1 MYLKDI
7 FDKYRGKNVMKSSK
21 SKTQFLILGLLSE
34 QPLTGYEIKK
44 IVDIRFSNF
53 WSESYGQIYPELA
66 KLESRGLV
74 TVNRL
79 NKDTKKERKQYS
91 ITEPGLN
98 VLKEWLAQ
106 PVEKEIVRFE
116 LLLKLYFSN
125 LTQKEVIIDHVKDF
139 YKFHKCQLNLF
150 AQFKNEVEKITDLH
164 DNHQEVLMVI
174 DFGEKVS
181 QAYTD
186 WCKDVLKRLKDK
198 KDNGG
203 K

>member
-1 MYLKDI
+1 
-7 FDKYRGKNVMKSSK
+7 MKGSK

-66 KLESRGLV
+66 KLESHGLV

-98 VLKEWLAQ
+98 VLKEWLVQ

-125 LTQKEVIIDHVKDF
+125 LTQKEIIIDHVKDF
-139 YKFHKCQLNLF
+139 YKFHKYQLNLF
-150 AQFKNEVEKITDLH
+150 AQFKNEVEKIADLH

-181 QAYTD
+181 QAYTN
-186 WCKDVLKRLKDK
+186 WCEDVLKRLTDK
-198 KDNGG
+198 IDNGG

>member
-1 MYLKDI
+1 
-7 FDKYRGKNVMKSSK
+7 MKGSK

-34 QPLTGYEIKK
+34 QPLTGYDIKK

-66 KLESRGLV
+66 KLESSGLV
-74 TVNRL
+74 TVSRQNTG
-79 NKDTKKERKQYS
+79 TKKERKQYS
-91 ITEPGLN
+91 ITESGLSA
-98 VLKEWLAQ
+98 LKEWLAQ

-125 LTQKEVIIDHVKDF
+125 LTQTEVITDHIKDF
-139 YKFHKCQLNLF
+139 YKFHKQQLSLF
-150 AQFKNEVEKITDLH
+150 EQFKNEIEKVMDLH
-164 DNHQEVLMVI
+164 DNHQQVLMVI

-186 WCKDVLKRLKDK
+186 WCEDVLERLKDQK
-198 KDNGG
+198 R
-203 K
+203 